1 MIKIEAIIRPE
12 RLKAV
17 KQALTEV
24 GINAMT
30 ITNVKGR
37 GEQAGLEFT
46 ARTGLF
52 RIDELPKVKV
62 EVFVEDED
70 EDKVIDNILTSART
84 GEMGDGKIFVTPV
97 KRALKIRTGDE
108 WRYA

>member
-17 KQALTEV
+17 KQALSDV

-30 ITNVKGR
+30 IANVKGR

-70 EDKVIDNILTSART
+70 EDKVIDTILDSART